1 MNVLTDW
8 FIPLYNTE
16 CVIHETNTISM
27 NKQIS
32 ETQNLGKYLRIF
44 PELWSKLCQNIKTC
58 KPKCQTCSIKKQQK
72 AMCASER
79 PLYETSNGM
88 CWIKTKIIQSDATDN
103 ATDKSLLA
111 NQKQEY
117 GLKKW

>member
-1 MNVLTDW
+1 
-8 FIPLYNTE
+8 
-16 CVIHETNTISM
+16 
-27 NKQIS
+27 
-32 ETQNLGKYLRIF
+32 
-44 PELWSKLCQNIKTC
+44 
-58 KPKCQTCSIKKQQK
+58 
-72 AMCASER
+72 MCASER

>member
-58 KPKCQTCSIKKQQK
+58 KQTKMSDMQYKKAAESHVCK
-72 AMCASER
+72 
-79 PLYETSNGM
+79 
-88 CWIKTKIIQSDATDN
+88 
-103 ATDKSLLA
+103 
-111 NQKQEY
+111 
-117 GLKKW
+117 